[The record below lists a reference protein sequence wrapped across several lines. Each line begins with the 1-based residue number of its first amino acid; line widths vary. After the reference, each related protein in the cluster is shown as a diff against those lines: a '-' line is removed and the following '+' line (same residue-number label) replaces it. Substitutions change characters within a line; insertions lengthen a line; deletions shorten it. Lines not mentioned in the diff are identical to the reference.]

1 MPETDPDYMC
11 NVFVKVAGKQRL
23 NELCSILRGLLYAN
37 NQSDGKAT
45 KNQEFS
51 RGVVLHFGNGPGAR
65 DFMKSIKHFLKKTVR
80 ERLTVELQG

>member
-1 MPETDPDYMC
+1 MPETDPEYMS
-11 NVFVKVAGKQRL
+11 NVYVKVRGKERL

-51 RGVVLHFGNGPGAR
+51 RGIIVHFGNGPGAR
-65 DFMKSIKHFLKKTVR
+65 DFIKSIRHFLKKKVR
-80 ERLTVELQG
+80 ERLTVELRG